1 MKRNVRIFLMDIKDC
16 IETIEEYT
24 GGGINR
30 EKFYEEKKDQDAVLR
45 RLEIIGEAVKN
56 LPLGFREKHPDI
68 EWKKISG
75 LRDVLIH
82 GYFGV
87 NLERVWVIVKDD
99 LPDLK
104 EKVGKILDEME
115 KGEE

>member
-1 MKRNVRIFLMDIKDC
+1 MKRNVRIFVQDIEEC
-16 IETIEEYT
+16 IETIEEYMDDISEAT
-24 GGGINR
+24 FFGERRI
-30 EKFYEEKKDQDAVLR
+30 QDAVLR

-56 LPLGFREKHPDI
+56 LPLEFREKYPDI
-68 EWKKISG
+68 DWKRIAG

-82 GYFGV
+82 VYFGV

-104 EKVGKILDEME
+104 KKIKNILDEMGRD
-115 KGEE
+115 KD